1 MENRNREELVYILT
15 KFAGSGWDLIAEPS
29 KAWLDETEI
38 QKNYS
43 QPLNRLT
50 KIVEVVDVNMIRYI
64 KAIELL
70 KHRNLVASHL
80 LSPIITNATSM
91 RTLDLLINFI

>member
-29 KAWLDETEI
+29 KAWLDGNGDIKILLTAIEQADRDCGSCGCE
-38 QKNYS
+38 YD
-43 QPLNRLT
+43 PLY
-50 KIVEVVDVNMIRYI
+50 K

-70 KHRNLVASHL
+70 K
-80 LSPIITNATSM
+80 TS
-91 RTLDLLINFI
+91 

>member
-29 KAWLDETEI
+29 KAWLDGNGDLKILLTAIEQADRDCGSCGCE
-38 QKNYS
+38 YD
-43 QPLNRLT
+43 PLY
-50 KIVEVVDVNMIRYI
+50 K

-70 KHRNLVASHL
+70 K
-80 LSPIITNATSM
+80 TSQSGCQP
-91 RTLDLLINFI
+91 TCYLQ

>member
-29 KAWLDETEI
+29 KAWLDGNGDLKKLLTAIEQADRDCGSCGCE
-38 QKNYS
+38 YD
-43 QPLNRLT
+43 PLY
-50 KIVEVVDVNMIRYI
+50 K

-70 KHRNLVASHL
+70 K
-80 LSPIITNATSM
+80 TS
-91 RTLDLLINFI
+91 

>member
-29 KAWLDETEI
+29 KAWLDGNGDLKILLTAIEQADKDCGSCGCE
-38 QKNYS
+38 YD
-43 QPLNRLT
+43 PLY
-50 KIVEVVDVNMIRYI
+50 K

-70 KHRNLVASHL
+70 K
-80 LSPIITNATSM
+80 TS
-91 RTLDLLINFI
+91 